1 MAKKLTKA
9 QIKDINFQYLPRLTV
24 NNADAYLQ
32 KSAARSARLRKKIAC
47 QIDVPYGDT
56 PGQML
61 DIFPAARKGAPV
73 HVFIHGGYWRAL
85 DKDIYSHIAAPMV
98 AAGVALGK
106 VHVLENLGVK
116 VGDVEGAI
124 RPQGHGHR
132 PKKRIVASQ
141 QMSVGFDLIDGPVR
155 FQGVPGGAS
164 FPDAMIDEEAALNSG
179 RKVRA
184 EQKLAARCDVS
195 AGVEGEVIGSMLGL
209 GISEVRG
216 KYIHRIILP
225 GRGVEHDA
233 TSPAVEQV
241 AERVPKTVRHVDPE
255 PVSLRPVTKHRRVTH
270 AARPVRRLDLCV
282 VKNALR
288 EIQCP
293 TRTPPEI
300 VHRVF
305 RILST
310 KAMKQHLHPV

>member
-1 MAKKLTKA
+1 MLPFGVGCVQVFQPFVQRRDYFTCRSLLKFPPRELTGAALVRFQEA
-9 QIKDINFQYLPRLTV
+9 QKCFYGFALGSRLFQERPVGMR
-24 NNADAYLQ
+24 DAPD
-32 KSAARSARLRKKIAC
+32 APTPMIPTG
-47 QIDVPYGDT
+47 VP
-56 PGQML
+56 
-61 DIFPAARKGAPV
+61 F
-73 HVFIHGGYWRAL
+73 
-85 DKDIYSHIAAPMV
+85 
-98 AAGVALGK
+98 GK
-106 VHVLENLGVK
+106 VHIFKNLRVK
-116 VGDVEGAI
+116 IGDVQGAI
-124 RPQGHGHR
+124 RPQCHGHGS
-132 PKKRIVASQ
+132 KKRIVASQ

-270 AARPVRRLDLCV
+270 AARPVRRLALCV
-282 VKNALR
+282 VKNTLR